1 MIKKSIRDSKLAI
14 FSGIIKK
21 KLHFY
26 DLQHT
31 FYLMQPRVLHA
42 RGVLTIFVFGKMV
55 GK

>member
-1 MIKKSIRDSKLAI
+1 LA
-14 FSGIIKK
+14 FFCQIIKK
-21 KLHFY
+21 NLHFY

-55 GK
+55 RK